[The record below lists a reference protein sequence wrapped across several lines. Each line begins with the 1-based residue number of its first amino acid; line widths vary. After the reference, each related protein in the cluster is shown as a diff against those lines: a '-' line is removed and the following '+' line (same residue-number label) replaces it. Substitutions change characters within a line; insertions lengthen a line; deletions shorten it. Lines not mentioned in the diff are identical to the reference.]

1 MLCFCLQGWTEKCQR
16 VISDENHQAFSTRFE
31 LFFYYCYSP
40 YPFFYDFCLNFAREW
55 KMLTA
60 ECSLSKEVNYVRRIA
75 YKICSSLSFSSTRFF
90 KLTENLLTFAPVYW
104 EWQFRPFLQDSYRLL
119 ILACLQPNIPESVD
133 TIIFIISK
141 SCRKFLNWLL

>member
-1 MLCFCLQGWTEKCQR
+1 MLLSIR
-16 VISDENHQAFSTRFE
+16 VNRKMSASDIRWKPPGIFEQVWVIFLLLLFTLSIFLMIFAWILLEN
-31 LFFYYCYSP
+31 
-40 YPFFYDFCLNFAREW
+40 W

-75 YKICSSLSFSSTRFF
+75 YKICSSLSLSSTRFF
-90 KLTENLLTFAPVYW
+90 KLTENLLTFAPVFW
-104 EWQFRPFLQDSYRLL
+104 EWQFRHFLQDSYRLL
-119 ILACLQPNIPESVD
+119 ILACLQPSIPESVD

>member
-1 MLCFCLQGWTEKCQR
+1 MLL
-16 VISDENHQAFSTRFE
+16 STRVNRKMSASDIRWKPPGIFDQVWVIFLLL
-31 LFFYYCYSP
+31 LFTLSI
-40 YPFFYDFCLNFAREW
+40 FFLFFCLNFAREW

-75 YKICSSLSFSSTRFF
+75 YKICSSLSLSSTRFF
-90 KLTENLLTFAPVYW
+90 KLTENLQTFSPVFW
-104 EWQFRPFLQDSYRLL
+104 EWQFRPFLQDSCRLL
-119 ILACLQPNIPESVD
+119 ILVCLQPNIPESVD

>member
-1 MLCFCLQGWTEKCQR
+1 MSASDIRWKPPGIFEQVW
-16 VISDENHQAFSTRFE
+16 VIFLLLLFTLSIFLMIFAWILLEN
-31 LFFYYCYSP
+31 
-40 YPFFYDFCLNFAREW
+40 W

-75 YKICSSLSFSSTRFF
+75 YKICSSLSLSSTRFF
-90 KLTENLLTFAPVYW
+90 KLTENLLTFAPVFW

>member
-1 MLCFCLQGWTEKCQR
+1 ML
-16 VISDENHQAFSTRFE
+16 FSTRVNRKMSASDIIWKPPGIFDQVWVIF
-31 LFFYYCYSP
+31 LFLLFTLSI
-40 YPFFYDFCLNFAREW
+40 FFNDFCLNFAREW

-75 YKICSSLSFSSTRFF
+75 YKMCSSLSLSSTRFF
-90 KLTENLLTFAPVYW
+90 ILTENLLTFAPVFW
-104 EWQFRPFLQDSYRLL
+104 VWQFRPFLQDSCRLL

>member
-75 YKICSSLSFSSTRFF
+75 YKICSSLSLSSTRFF
-90 KLTENLLTFAPVYW
+90 ILTENLLTFAPVFW
-104 EWQFRPFLQDSYRLL
+104 EWQFRPFLQDSCRLL
-119 ILACLQPNIPESVD
+119 ILACLQQNIPESVD
-133 TIIFIISK
+133 IIIFIIFK